1 MPSLILA
8 GIFSKWVRVFKT
20 PGHYTDIQPK
30 GKAVLPLPVVAAYAI
45 FPRTTLTLRNLSM
58 TNDNERV
65 VKDSNGTRLHDGDSV
80 TLIKDLKVKGTST
93 TLKRG
98 TLIKNIRLTPNEEE
112 IECNAE
118 KVKGLVLK
126 TCFLKKAQ

>member
-1 MPSLILA
+1 MDD
-8 GIFSKWVRVFKT
+8 T
-20 PGHYTDIQPK
+20 
-30 GKAVLPLPVVAAYAI
+30 
-45 FPRTTLTLRNLSM
+45 
-58 TNDNERV
+58 
-65 VKDSNGTRLHDGDSV
+65 KDSNGTKLADGDSV

-98 TLIKNIRLTPNEEE
+98 TLIKNIRLTGDSDE

-126 TCFLKKAQ
+126 TQFLKKA